1 MSLTALNRPGAD
13 RALALRDGAIPCLA
27 DLLDNHRLSELL
39 GEPVR
44 ITRVR
49 YKPGTSVL
57 TAFRRTRDGHPDYGW
72 AMTRT
77 AAGNSK
83 LRRRESYSST
93 HGGDIRLLQPD
104 SGKPDALVA
113 VGGFEDDWA
122 LTGNLLWLRDHG
134 LERLGVVPRTGGRLV
149 SDAASIVRYKPE
161 RRLVLMNHSPAGS
174 MVIKAAAES
183 FNSARRQHV
192 WQWLQRH
199 GVPVLPWLG
208 DAGCADHGIS
218 ASPFWGVGDLGAI
231 DDDDGARHA
240 GEALARLHNAPGYA
254 GNNLADPEPSLH
266 RQLVATKSMISTLLP
281 ILEEPATKL
290 AARLS
295 GQLLA
300 QTSHRHHTLLHGD
313 FSPDQV
319 LVAREDVRIIDFDRA
334 YSGVPEAD
342 IGSFAA
348 VEEINARR
356 PASQTAGGSKT
367 AHLIEGYVQAGGRFA
382 PGNINAWAAFRL
394 FTGCVDPFRDRASDW
409 AADAAWQIDRA
420 LELTR

>member
-1 MSLTALNRPGAD
+1 MSMTALNRPGAD
-13 RALALRDGAIPCLA
+13 QSLALRDSALACLA

-57 TAFRRTRDGHPDYGW
+57 AAFRRTRDGHPDYGW

-134 LERLGVVPRTGGRLV
+134 LERLGVLPRTGDRLV
-149 SDAASIVRYKPE
+149 SGAASIVRYKPE
-161 RRLVLMNHSPAGS
+161 RRLVLMDHSPAGS
-174 MVIKAAAES
+174 IVIKAAAES
-183 FNSARRQHV
+183 FNNARQQHF
-192 WQWLQRH
+192 WQWLHQH

-208 DAGCADHGIS
+208 DVGCADHGIS
-218 ASPFWGVGDLGAI
+218 ASPFWGAGDLGAI

-254 GNNLADPEPSLH
+254 GSHPAAPQPSLLG
-266 RQLVATKSMISTLLP
+266 QLMATTSMISTLLP
-281 ILEEPATKL
+281 VLEEPAMKL

-295 GQLLA
+295 YQLGA

-319 LVAREDVRIIDFDRA
+319 LVADQDVRIIDFDRA
-334 YSGVPEAD
+334 HSGVPEAD

-348 VEEINARR
+348 VEEINTRA
-356 PASQTAGGSKT
+356 PGSQTVGGSKT
-367 AHLIEGYVQAGGRFA
+367 AHLIEGYLQAGGRFSRA
-382 PGNINAWAAFRL
+382 HINAWAAFRL
-394 FTGCVDPFRDRASDW
+394 FTGSVDPFRDRAADW

-420 LELTR
+420 LGMTR